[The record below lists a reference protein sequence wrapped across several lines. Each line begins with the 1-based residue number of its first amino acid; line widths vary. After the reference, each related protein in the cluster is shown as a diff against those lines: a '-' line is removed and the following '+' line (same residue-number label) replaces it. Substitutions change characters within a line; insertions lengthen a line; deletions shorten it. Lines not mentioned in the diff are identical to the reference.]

1 MTQADTQYYPR
12 NLPVKMILAGIVG
25 VAVVLRLAS
34 AIYQGDAV
42 APLPGVYDQISYDE
56 LARRVISG
64 HGFTFPVAWW
74 PMTQAGAPTA
84 HWSFLYTL
92 YLAGVYTLFGLHP
105 LAARLIQAVIAGILY
120 PWLSYRLGRRL
131 FGGGVGLV
139 AAAISAL
146 YPYFVYYGGAL
157 MTETFYILA
166 VLWALDLTIEIS
178 QRTSTTDS
186 PHALLAA
193 ARPWLLLGLALGVA
207 TLLRQLILLLVP
219 FLFAWLL
226 WMAARRKAAGE
237 PGSSWSKL
245 RPMFAGML
253 ASVVVIVALIAPW
266 TVRNYFAFHRFVPLN
281 TNSGYAF
288 FWGNNPIYGTNFVPI
303 LPDGT
308 YQQLIPPEL
317 RGLDEAALDQALLVR
332 GIGFVVADPWRYVQL
347 SLSRVKYYFEF
358 WPSAESGTTSNV
370 ARVLSFGVLLPLSL
384 LGMLTIAVRRRYVRE
399 GQWPAV
405 GLLGLFMVVYS
416 MIHILSW
423 ALIRYR
429 LPVDATLI
437 LFAAVPVYGFVSR
450 LARGRLGRVV
460 GFAEPSGREPQ
471 LALSSA
477 ARPAADDVAGRA
489 AQLPNPRLF
498 ER

>member
-1 MTQADTQYYPR
+1 MIQADTKYFSR
-12 NLPVKMILAGIVG
+12 TLSVKVMLAGIIG

-42 APLPGVYDQISYDE
+42 APLPGIYDQISYDE

-92 YLAGVYTLFGLHP
+92 YLAAVYLVFGLHP
-105 LAARLIQAVIAGILY
+105 LAARVVQAIIAGILY

-131 FGGGVGLV
+131 FGGPVGLA

-166 VLWALDLTIEIS
+166 VLWALDLTMEIS
-178 QRTSTTDS
+178 QRREVGLRISGVGFPSILGT
-186 PHALLAA
+186 AK
-193 ARPWLLLGLALGVA
+193 PWLLLGLALGLA
-207 TLLRQLILLLVP
+207 TLLRQLILFFVP

-226 WMAARRKAAGE
+226 WVAARRKAAGE
-237 PGSSWSKL
+237 SGSTSERL
-245 RPMFAGML
+245 RPMLAGML
-253 ASVVVIVALIAPW
+253 ASVVVIAALIAPW

-303 LPDGT
+303 LPDGM
-308 YQQLIPPEL
+308 YQQLIPTEL

-332 GIGFVVADPWRYVQL
+332 GIGFVVADPWRYLQL
-347 SLSRVKYYFEF
+347 SASRVKYYFEF

-384 LGMLTIAVRRRYVRE
+384 LGMLMIAVRRRYVQH

-405 GLLGLFMVVYS
+405 GLLVLFMVVYS
-416 MIHILSW
+416 MMHILSW

-429 LPVDATLI
+429 LPVDATLV
-437 LFAAVPVYGFVSR
+437 LFAAVPVQSFVSW
-450 LARGRLGRVV
+450 LVRGRLGHLV
-460 GFAEPSGREPQ
+460 GLGTAD
-471 LALSSA
+471 A
-477 ARPAADDVAGRA
+477 ARPLPSLPDLAQIGATDRGDLAGR
-489 AQLPNPRLF
+489 
-498 ER
+498 